1 MQHPHPQ
8 HPHQT
13 LRAVITP
20 KRCLIAA
27 CAFFALMVAM
37 GAIPGEATA
46 LSAKVPDKLLH
57 FTAYAGLSGLI
68 YDGLAGGKTSRA
80 LRTLLLIALLGGL
93 DEAIQSFMP
102 YRSADL
108 ADWAFDMLAALSSVL
123 LLRLLHIVSTAK
135 TKQRTYS
142 TVGCHQPHTGIDE
155 A

>member
-1 MQHPHPQ
+1 MQHPQ
-8 HPHQT
+8 HHSQT
-13 LRAVITP
+13 LRTFITP
-20 KRCLIAA
+20 KRCLMTA
-27 CAFFALMVAM
+27 CAFFALMVAI

-68 YDGLAGGKTSRA
+68 YGDLAGGMASRA

-93 DEAIQSFMP
+93 DEVMQSFMP

-108 ADWAFDMLAALSSVL
+108 ADWTFDMLAALSSVL
-123 LLRLLHIVSTAK
+123 LLPLLSTVNAAM
-135 TKQRTYS
+135 TRQRTHN